1 MNAVV
6 FMMNQQQA
14 ELHDM
19 ERPIASLTSLTA
31 NANRDSKKQPK
42 PYGPEDFYWYQT
54 TEPGKYPGARYG
66 AAAVEMARR
75 GLLPRWA
82 LFAYRDLKVNANDA
96 KPPEPLF
103 LIHQDAVILGPVFS
117 DAGVQDMLLATVE
130 ASSRTL
136 EMTLPGDDR
145 TVRVAIPHVGDAVVA
160 VEDVTLQVFW

>member
-6 FMMNQQQA
+6 FMMNQRQS
-14 ELHDM
+14 ELHEM
-19 ERPIASLTSLTA
+19 ERPIASLSSLTA

-66 AAAVEMARR
+66 AAAIEMVRR
-75 GLLPRWA
+75 GLMPRWA
-82 LFAYRDLKVNANDA
+82 LFAYKDLKVNADDA

-103 LIHQDAVILGPVFS
+103 LGHDDAIILGPVFS
-117 DAGVQDMLLATVE
+117 DSGVQGMLLATVE

-136 EMTLPGDDR
+136 EMTMPGSDQ
-145 TVRVAIPHVGDAVVA
+145 TIRVAIPPIGDAVVA
-160 VEDVTLQVFW
+160 IEDVTFQVFR